1 MTDCRQCGATLSED
15 IEVCSECGTEV
26 PGAVTGSSRPP
37 EHEWAVVN
45 GPAWLLA
52 RQRSLLRQGEA
63 EPEVEAPGPGVG
75 ARILARIILVIVIVA
90 LAVLMVLV
98 ILLLEAAFG

>member
-15 IEVCSECGTEV
+15 AQACSECGTEV
-26 PGAVTGSSRPP
+26 RSAATASQAPP

-52 RQRSLLRQGEA
+52 RQRSPLGRAEA
-63 EPEVEAPGPGVG
+63 DGEVEAPRRGLG
-75 ARILARIILVIVIVA
+75 ARIVARIILVIVLVA

-98 ILLLEAAFG
+98 ILLLKAFV